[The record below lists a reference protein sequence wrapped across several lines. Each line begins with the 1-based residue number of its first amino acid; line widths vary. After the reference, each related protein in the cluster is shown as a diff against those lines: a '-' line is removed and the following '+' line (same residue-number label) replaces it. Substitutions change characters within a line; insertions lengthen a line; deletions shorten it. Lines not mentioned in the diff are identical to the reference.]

1 MHQNRPPAP
10 PVDRIAALHDRITAL
25 HRMVERLVDP
35 IEESLAE
42 ISSAGRW
49 RKILSY
55 CLGFALLLQVS
66 ISIYAATVA
75 AEQQRA
81 TAQLAHLVQRLE
93 AQVSDK
99 IVQQARAQDLTEDQI
114 DKLIEITRAAS
125 KSQAARDKLD
135 KIKSLRE
142 ESHLE
147 GYGTQGPLR

>member
-75 AEQQRA
+75 ARA
-81 TAQLAHLVQRLE
+81 AKGPLHSLLILVQRLE

-99 IVQQARAQDLTEDQI
+99 IVQQATC
-114 DKLIEITRAAS
+114 TRF
-125 KSQAARDKLD
+125 D
-135 KIKSLRE
+135 
-142 ESHLE
+142 
-147 GYGTQGPLR
+147 